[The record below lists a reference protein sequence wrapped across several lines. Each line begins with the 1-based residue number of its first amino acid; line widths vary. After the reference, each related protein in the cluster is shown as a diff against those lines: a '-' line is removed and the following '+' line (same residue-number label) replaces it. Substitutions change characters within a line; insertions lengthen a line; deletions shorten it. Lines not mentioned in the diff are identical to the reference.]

1 MKNTLW
7 AEWTMTDIQV
17 LRKRR
22 AGLCVQHTGDTGTQ
36 YAPGLTKV
44 IETKEYAVCHPIPLA
59 KHAIHLGQQGSA
71 KKELFPQES
80 VKYCE
85 NNKQAQKPP
94 GVH

>member
-1 MKNTLW
+1 MDDDRHPG
-7 AEWTMTDIQV
+7 ASEAPGGV
-17 LRKRR
+17 
-22 AGLCVQHTGDTGTQ
+22 CVQHTGDTGTQ

-44 IETKEYAVCHPIPLA
+44 IETKEYAVCHSIPLA
-59 KHAIHLGQQGSA
+59 KHAIHFGQQGSP